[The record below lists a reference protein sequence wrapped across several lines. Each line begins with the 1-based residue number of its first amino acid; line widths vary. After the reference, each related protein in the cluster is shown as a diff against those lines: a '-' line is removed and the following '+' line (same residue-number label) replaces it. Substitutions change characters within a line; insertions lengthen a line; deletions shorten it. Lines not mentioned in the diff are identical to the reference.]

1 MTSEQLKAWQLAMGY
16 SNQEAATA
24 LGMGLSGY
32 VQLRTGRD
40 RSTNQPKAIDRRT
53 ELACAAL
60 AKKLGP
66 WKPKPDRITKA

>member
-1 MTSEQLKAWQLAMGY
+1 MTSDDLKAWQLAMKY

-32 VQLRTGRD
+32 VQLRMGRD
-40 RSTNQPKAIDRRT
+40 RSTGKDKTIDRRT

-60 AKKLGP
+60 AKKLAP
-66 WKPKPDRITKA
+66 WKPKQSTAGR